1 MFAYRRKKRSNIFAI
16 PVKTRRRRIQVSW
29 RAWFWMAA
37 IILALAGLL
46 YLAFWSPV
54 FKVKKWSV
62 EGVNFTATAQAQEL
76 VSQLLQT
83 KIWKIIPGDSLF
95 VFFGRQ
101 TTRWILTS
109 FPEAES
115 VKINKDI
122 LKGIKIIIK
131 GRQPA
136 AIWCQSAAVL
146 VATAGQATS
155 TESFGGLPQ
164 REKCFFADSN
174 GLLFRAAP
182 EISGTARPEFFG
194 RPEEDFAPG
203 DKAVASSTIQFAA
216 DLKKQLRDI
225 SVEALGFMAGAAGNT
240 DLVVYTGEGWQVY
253 FNVTRPA
260 QSQVKILSA
269 LLNGDLKSKRA
280 GLKYIDLRVAGRVY
294 YK

>member
-83 KIWKIIPGDSLF
+83 KIWKVIPGDSLV
-95 VFFGRQ
+95 VFFGRE

-122 LKGIKIIIK
+122 LKGIKIIIR

-136 AIWCQSAAVL
+136 AIWCQSLAVSVAADS
-146 VATAGQATS
+146 QATS
-155 TESFGGLPQ
+155 TESFGALPQ
-164 REKCFFADSN
+164 REKCFFADSS

-182 EISGTARPEFFG
+182 EISGTALPTFFSQ
-194 RPEEDFAPG
+194 EDEDFG
-203 DKAVASSTIQFAA
+203 LRSQTVASSTIQFASQ
-216 DLKKQLRDI
+216 LKKQLRERG
-225 SVEALGFMAGAAGNT
+225 VHTLGFRADAAGSQ
-240 DLVVYTGEGWQVY
+240 DLTVFVDSGWVIY
-253 FNVTRPA
+253 FNMDRSLLT
-260 QSQVKILSA
+260 QVKILGA
-269 LLNGDLKSKRA
+269 LLSGDLKDKTA
-280 GLKYIDLRVAGRVY
+280 ELKYIDLRVAGKVY